1 MDKVKEFMKLQ
12 TIETTIGDLI
22 CAIQDA
28 AQEDRIDDND
38 LSSLTH
44 AILMDI
50 LERRAAAMT

>member
-1 MDKVKEFMKLQ
+1 MDKVEESMKLQ

-28 AQEDRIDDND
+28 AREASIDDNE
-38 LSSLTH
+38 LSTLTH

-50 LERRAAAMT
+50 LQRRAAALV